1 MKDSFESA
9 IAVCHEFCN
18 YIITDDDNGSILI
31 NVNEEYHG
39 ELVKRLD
46 QLGLMEVLNVA
57 AEPKRTRSCTFLV
70 LEWEFTD

>member
-9 IAVCHEFCN
+9 QAVCHEFCN
-18 YIITDDDNGSILI
+18 YIITDDTNGSILI

-46 QLGLMEVLNVA
+46 QLDVMEVLNVA
-57 AEPKRTRSCTFLV
+57 ASPKRTRSCTFLAI
-70 LEWEFTD
+70 EWEFTD

>member
-9 IAVCHEFCN
+9 IAICNEFCN
-18 YIITDDDNGSILI
+18 YIIADTDNGSILI
-31 NVNEEYHG
+31 NIDEEYHS

-46 QLGLMEVLNVA
+46 KIDVMEVLNVA
-57 AEPKRTRSCTFLV
+57 ATPRTTRSCTFLT